1 LVAVI
6 LKGGLNEMWASKL
19 PKVISTYTKA
29 DGSALGETDFADK
42 DVWVS
47 LVTIAEPDA
56 YFAMHVP
63 LDVSVTVTCA
73 FGDEL
78 HTNLADAPHGD
89 GDFLVCRKGAD
100 GKPDLS
106 DVWVLDGVVFPEY
119 YDTHRWANNPEGAT
133 RD

>member
-1 LVAVI
+1 MI

-42 DVWVS
+42 DAWVS
-47 LVTIAEPDA
+47 LVAIAEPDA

-89 GDFLVCRKGAD
+89 GDFLVCRKG
-100 GKPDLS
+100 L
-106 DVWVLDGVVFPEY
+106 
-119 YDTHRWANNPEGAT
+119 TANPT
-133 RD
+133 